1 MREILWP
8 ALASCELPAGG
19 QMSVT
24 TNILEAFLSC
34 RTKALLYV
42 EGAGGN
48 LSEWGEWRLRSRQ
61 SFAREVSQRLCHA
74 LTDDEWHLGVPS
86 VGALKQ
92 GRYQLILQ
100 CKLGTS
106 EMSSDIDALQI
117 DPPTRQ
123 AKVGGYIPIRFA
135 LNEKLTK
142 TDKLLLAFDAFILY
156 RVLGEMPE
164 VGRIIHGSNYKTV
177 TVKLAGLVP
186 EIPSI
191 LRSLKEAQAN
201 ATPMPIVLNRHCG
214 QCEFQS
220 QCRQVAVEK
229 DDLSLLANMS
239 AKERQSHNNKGIFT
253 VTQLSYA
260 FRPRKRSSSLPQK
273 HHTALKALA
282 IRKKQI
288 HVLGTPPTLSQ
299 GTPVYLDVEGDP
311 DRDFYYLIGL
321 RYSRKGADEHHSF
334 WADTRSG
341 ERDMW
346 SECLRTLALIR
357 NPRIIHYGSYEV
369 QFLKR
374 MRNRYPDL
382 VGSYSLVDELIS
394 TSLNLLSITYAYVYF
409 PTCSNRLKDIA
420 GCLGFEWS
428 FRAASGLTTIAWR
441 SRWECTGDPE
451 LKRQLLTTM
460 PRIVRRYSA
469 WLKRS
474 LQSHRRTILSTRRM
488 KR

>member
-142 TDKLLLAFDAFILY
+142 PTSYSWPL
-156 RVLGEMPE
+156 MPSSCI
-164 VGRIIHGSNYKTV
+164 VCSAKCR
-177 TVKLAGLVP
+177 KLA
-186 EIPSI
+186 ESFT
-191 LRSLKEAQAN
+191 A
-201 ATPMPIVLNRHCG
+201 PI
-214 QCEFQS
+214 
-220 QCRQVAVEK
+220 
-229 DDLSLLANMS
+229 
-239 AKERQSHNNKGIFT
+239 
-253 VTQLSYA
+253 
-260 FRPRKRSSSLPQK
+260 
-273 HHTALKALA
+273 
-282 IRKKQI
+282 
-288 HVLGTPPTLSQ
+288 
-299 GTPVYLDVEGDP
+299 
-311 DRDFYYLIGL
+311 
-321 RYSRKGADEHHSF
+321 
-334 WADTRSG
+334 TR
-341 ERDMW
+341 
-346 SECLRTLALIR
+346 
-357 NPRIIHYGSYEV
+357 
-369 QFLKR
+369 
-374 MRNRYPDL
+374 
-382 VGSYSLVDELIS
+382 
-394 TSLNLLSITYAYVYF
+394 
-409 PTCSNRLKDIA
+409 
-420 GCLGFEWS
+420 
-428 FRAASGLTTIAWR
+428 R
-441 SRWECTGDPE
+441 SR
-451 LKRQLLTTM
+451 
-460 PRIVRRYSA
+460 SN
-469 WLKRS
+469 
-474 LQSHRRTILSTRRM
+474 
-488 KR
+488 